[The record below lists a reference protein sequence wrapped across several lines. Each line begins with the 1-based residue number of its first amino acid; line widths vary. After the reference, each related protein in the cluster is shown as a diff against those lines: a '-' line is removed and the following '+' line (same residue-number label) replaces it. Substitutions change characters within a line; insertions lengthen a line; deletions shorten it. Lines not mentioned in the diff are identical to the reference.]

1 MAAREQTGDCEFY
14 RLILAYDN
22 FTNLLREGVNVIGH
36 AVTICG
42 NNGFRKHE
50 AGGVS
55 FRLVTFPNTLV
66 QALNL
71 ANYVFLQ
78 VFAFALLLRWRSVSV
93 DGQP

>member
-1 MAAREQTGDCEFY
+1 MTAREQTGDRQFY
-14 RLILAYDN
+14 RLILAYDD

-36 AVTICG
+36 AGTICG
-42 NNGFRKHE
+42 NNGFRKHD

-55 FRLVTFPNTLV
+55 FRLVTFANTLV

-71 ANYVFLQ
+71 ASYVFLQ
-78 VFAFALLLRWRSVSV
+78 IFGFALLLRWRSVSV